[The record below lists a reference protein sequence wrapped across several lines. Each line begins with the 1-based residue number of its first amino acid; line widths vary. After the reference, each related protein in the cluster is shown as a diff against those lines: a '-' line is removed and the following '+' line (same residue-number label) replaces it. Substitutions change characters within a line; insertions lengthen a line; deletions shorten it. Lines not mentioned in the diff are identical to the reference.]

1 MKRNLLIPASNEP
14 SAVCRHLVTCMVI
27 CLMGMLFLTGCEKK
41 PEKAADGRKKI
52 TLGAIYVS
60 DSLKK
65 EVAAFNKEDKEYQIE
80 IKDYSENANVDP
92 VTMLNTDILSGNT
105 PDLIG
110 LMQLPLEQYAGK
122 GILEDL
128 TPYFEQDKDI
138 SEDDLLDSL
147 VNAMKIDGKLYY
159 LVSSFE
165 VKTLVAGKKTVDS
178 DKGWNYQKMKQLL
191 DTMED
196 DMRALPYD
204 SKNDRFINLMHFGG
218 GYNEFVDWKEGSCN
232 FDCQEFKDML
242 AICND
247 GNDDTAAEE
256 IASADEVNMLTSM
269 LKNGKILF
277 VPGRITPDQILAN
290 RKMLGQDIT
299 CLGSYFSFSDTS
311 DEVGIYAKSAVK
323 EGAWRFLKRLVSREY
338 QGENLLHF
346 WDMPS
351 RKDCIEDYIKTM
363 TATEGYTDEF
373 GNVIT
378 PLSSVECADGNV
390 VKTSPLGEADV
401 ELFRNFL
408 NDTFQI
414 TGYEQQIFTILSE
427 EVSDYFSG
435 DKDLDETV
443 SVIQNRVANY
453 MNERK

>member
-1 MKRNLLIPASNEP
+1 MKKKLLI
-14 SAVCRHLVTCMVI
+14 CMLI
-27 CLMGMLFLTGCEKK
+27 CLAGVLFLSGCGKK
-41 PEKAADGRKKI
+41 PETTADGKKKI
-52 TLGAIYVS
+52 ILGAIYVS
-60 DSLKK
+60 DNLKK

-80 IKDYSENANVDP
+80 IKDYSDNSNVVDP
-92 VTMLNTDILSGNT
+92 VTMLNTDILSGNA

-110 LMQLPLEQYAGK
+110 LMQLPPEQYAGK

-128 TPYFEQDKDI
+128 TLYFEQDGDV
-138 SEDDLLDSL
+138 SEEDLLDSL

-165 VKTLVAGKKTVDS
+165 VKTLIAGKKTVDNNK
-178 DKGWNYQKMKQLL
+178 DWNYQKMKQIL
-191 DTMED
+191 DTMDD
-196 DMRALPYD
+196 DMRAIPYD
-204 SKNDRFINLMHFGG
+204 SKNDRFLNLMYFGG
-218 GYNEFVDWKEGSCN
+218 GYSEFVDWKEGSCN

-247 GNDDTAAEE
+247 GNDDTAAAE
-256 IASADEVNMLTSM
+256 IASAEEAAQLSAM

-299 CLGSYFSFSDTS
+299 CLSSYFSFTDTS
-311 DEVGIYAKSAVK
+311 DELGIYADSAVK
-323 EGAWRFLKRLVSREY
+323 EGAWRFLKRLVSRKY
-338 QGENLLHF
+338 QGENLLRF

-351 RKDCIEDYIKTM
+351 RKDCIEDYVRTM

-373 GNVIT
+373 GNAVA
-378 PLSSVECADGNV
+378 PLSSVECSDGNV
-390 VKTSPLGEADV
+390 VKVSPLGKEDE
-401 ELFRNFL
+401 ELFLQLL
-408 NDTFQI
+408 NNISQI

-427 EVSDYFSG
+427 EVSHYFSG
-435 DKDLDETV
+435 DKDLDETA

-453 MNERK
+453 MNEQK